1 MEPVLISH
9 TVTRRYGHLSLV
21 LPLSRRRQSLY
32 AFGSFGSLPFFFLD
46 PDPML
51 AGKLF
56 RVFNGAP
63 AGAPALFK

>member
-21 LPLSRRRQSLY
+21 LLSRVAGSLY